1 MDEDEELIRERER
14 MIFDDP
20 RELPRTGATILRL
33 RNTRLDLETF
43 TPLFVQHLQVPKF
56 EATKLCQ
63 LDSGTLLD
71 NIDAALAERIAAD
84 LRARGEA
91 CVVVP
96 AAKILK
102 LPRPHVI
109 CAMQFHKTGVD
120 VRGASEDWHHI
131 RWEDLSCLAM
141 GQVAVEEVK
150 RTSRSLLTRRITS
163 PGYMGGD
170 PISTI
175 ASAVAPR
182 SNVSVSKTS
191 SQHQL
196 LEFVSLLPLAYCRL
210 DARHFDY
217 SILGDQRQDGS
228 TANVLTLA
236 RWLLHYAP
244 HLRSNIDAEK
254 LKATGRTGLP
264 GTDQHG
270 LMEISEWLANL
281 AQFSGGTDGVLVVD

>member
-1 MDEDEELIRERER
+1 MGDDEELIRERER
-14 MIFDDP
+14 MIFEDR
-20 RELPRTGATILRL
+20 RELPRTGATILRV

-56 EATKLCQ
+56 EATRLCQ

-71 NIDAALAERIAAD
+71 NIDPGLAERIAAD
-84 LRARGEA
+84 LRAHGEE

-96 AAKILK
+96 AVKIVK
-102 LPRPHVI
+102 LPRPHLI
-109 CAMQFHKTGVD
+109 CAMQFHQTGVE
-120 VRGASEDWHHI
+120 VRGAGEDWHHI

-163 PGYMGGD
+163 PGYLAGD

-175 ASAVAPR
+175 ASASVPR
-182 SNVSVSKTS
+182 SNVSVSKSS

-196 LEFVSLLPLAYCRL
+196 VEIVSLLPLAYCRL

-236 RWLLHYAP
+236 RWLLHYAS
-244 HLRSNIDAEK
+244 HMRCNIDAEQ
-254 LKATGRTGLP
+254 LKQTGKTVMP

-270 LMEISEWLANL
+270 LMEVSEWLANL
-281 AQFSGGTDGVLVVD
+281 AQFSEAAEWLVSD